1 MTVEEREEV
10 SPVPASFRLEDKQK
24 LSVFLFGKVL
34 EKSAGAVVKVLVP
47 EPAVLFPEWGAVL

>member
-10 SPVPASFRLEDKQK
+10 SPVPASFIFEDKQK
-24 LSVFLFGKVL
+24 LSEFLFGKELV
-34 EKSAGAVVKVLVP
+34 KSVGAVVKVLVP